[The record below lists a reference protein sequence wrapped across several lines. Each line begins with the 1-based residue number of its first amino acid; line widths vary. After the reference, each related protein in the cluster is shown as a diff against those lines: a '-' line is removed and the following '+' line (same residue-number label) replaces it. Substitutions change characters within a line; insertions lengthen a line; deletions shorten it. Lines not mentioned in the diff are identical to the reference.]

1 MNHVKSGTIF
11 DIPAPAF
18 QHQVKHRVRTQRS
31 LGEIDLKGR
40 KTQLFQWVFHQRT
53 EPLVN

>member
-1 MNHVKSGTIF
+1 MDHVKSGTIF

-18 QHQVKHRVRTQRS
+18 QHQVKHGVRAQRS

-40 KTQLFQWVFHQRT
+40 ESQDFSGVFT
-53 EPLVN
+53 KEPNLY